1 MDRYLAAH
9 PDVFVAP
16 QKESHHFATD
26 FLLPSSPCLDPTVYA
41 TLFEGWSGEARV
53 GESSVYYLMSETAAA
68 NIHAAS
74 APTVGSGAALALA
87 ALLCAAHHAS
97 ALLLAEVAGEVEDA
111 LDRGV
116 VDHAAC
122 PDAKILAHLRH
133 PVDLLYSHHHQ
144 LVYEGFQDVLDFE
157 AALERGDDGRLADA
171 DARVHSNVHL
181 ARDYDRVVDFVPQLT
196 RYFDTFG
203 RDNVHVVLF
212 DDLKGNPAGTYEDI
226 LEFLGVDS
234 AFRVQFEVHNANKE
248 VRSTRLRDMLRN
260 PPSWLSLPTRLLL
273 PLGMRNEIKRKVKRA
288 NTKYVERPPL
298 SPDLRTRLTERFAP
312 RVRDLEQL
320 LGRNLSS
327 WLPAGEKQP
336 C

>member
-1 MDRYLAAH
+1 MTHGRPNFFIVGAPKCGTTSMDRYLAAH
-9 PDVFVAP
+9 PDIFVAP

-26 FLLPSSPCLDPTVYA
+26 FLLPSSPCLDPEVYA
-41 TLFEGWSGEARV
+41 KLFEGWSGEARV
-53 GESSVYYLMSETAAA
+53 GESSVYYLMSETAAT
-68 NIHAAS
+68 NIHR
-74 APTVGSGAALALA
+74 
-87 ALLCAAHHAS
+87 AH
-97 ALLLAEVAGEVEDA
+97 
-111 LDRGV
+111 
-116 VDHAAC
+116 

-171 DARVHSNVHL
+171 DARVHSNVRF
-181 ARDYDRVVDFVPQLT
+181 AREYERVIDFVPQLQ
-196 RYFDTFG
+196 RYFDAFG
-203 RDNVHVVLF
+203 RDNIHVVLF
-212 DDLKGNPAGTYEDI
+212 DELKNNPAGTYEDI
-226 LEFLGVDS
+226 LGFLGVDS
-234 AFRVQFEVHNANKE
+234 AFQVSFEVHNANKE

-273 PLGMRNEIKRKVKRA
+273 PLSMRNEIKRKVKRA
-288 NTKYVERPPL
+288 NTRYVERLPL
-298 SPDLRTRLTERFAP
+298 SPELRARLTERFAP

-327 WLPAGEKQP
+327 WLPAGEKQH

>member
-68 NIHAAS
+68 NI
-74 APTVGSGAALALA
+74 
-87 ALLCAAHHAS
+87 
-97 ALLLAEVAGEVEDA
+97 
-111 LDRGV
+111 
-116 VDHAAC
+116 HAAC

-203 RDNVHVVLF
+203 RDNVYVVLF